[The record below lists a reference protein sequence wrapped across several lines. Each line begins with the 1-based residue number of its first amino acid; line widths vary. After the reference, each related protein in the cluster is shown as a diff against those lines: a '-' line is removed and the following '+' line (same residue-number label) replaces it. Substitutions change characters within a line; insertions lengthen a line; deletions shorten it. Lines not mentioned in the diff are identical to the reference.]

1 MTPNWT
7 GWKVPMGKYRG
18 VCTMGSSLIRRAG
31 SRRRASPSRYRLI
44 TSEGLFDI
52 GQHWLSLR
60 ARSVLARRSV
70 DRTADHYRKKVAEY
84 EREAESATDE
94 TMRAYLCMMRDQ
106 WLIVAEAFES
116 TDKNESTTEET
127 LSNLVHSRA
136 AFQSRNCRRRHQAS
150 NR

>member
-1 MTPNWT
+1 
-7 GWKVPMGKYRG
+7 MGKYRG
-18 VCTMGSSLIRRAG
+18 VCTMGSSLIRRAS
-31 SRRRASPSRYRLI
+31 SRRRPSPSRYRLI

-94 TMRAYLCMMRDQ
+94 TMRAYLCMMGDQ
-106 WLIVAEAFES
+106 WRIVAEAFKS
-116 TDKNESTTEET
+116 TDKNESTTEE
-127 LSNLVHSRA
+127 H
-136 AFQSRNCRRRHQAS
+136 
-150 NR
+150 

>member
-1 MTPNWT
+1 
-7 GWKVPMGKYRG
+7 
-18 VCTMGSSLIRRAG
+18 MGSSLIRAG
-31 SRRRASPSRYRLI
+31 SRRRPSACRYRLI
-44 TSEGLFDI
+44 TPEGLFDI

-60 ARSVLARRSV
+60 ARSVLARRPV

-84 EREAESATDE
+84 ERQAESATDE

-127 LSNLVHSRA
+127 LSNLVHGRA